1 MARTESK
8 SIQVHP
14 RNEQAQIDLMQK
26 FHWSLLNSQ
35 EIKTID
41 NHMETRGD
49 DLYQVTNT
57 EHYIKLTFSRDLELP
72 NLNEVK
78 RLEQEYFSLRYPTYP
93 KAFTGLMAFGLVI
106 LFAVIASSINGALA
120 FIVVAGAYA
129 AYFFMVYTPKK
140 QAADQMVATT
150 RNREQQIM
158 TAVAQFA

>member
-1 MARTESK
+1 MARTEST

-14 RNEQAQIDLMQK
+14 RNEQSQIDLMQK

-41 NHMETRGD
+41 NHLERRGD
-49 DLYQVTNT
+49 DMYQVTNT

-78 RLEQEYFSLRYPTYP
+78 RLEQEYFSLGDPTYP
-93 KAFTGLMAFGLVI
+93 KAFTGLMAVGLVV
-106 LFAVIASSINGALA
+106 LFAFIASSINGTLA
-120 FIVVAGAYA
+120 FIVTAGAYA
-129 AYFFMVYTPKK
+129 AYFFMAYTPKK
-140 QAADQMVATT
+140 QTAGLMTAKMNE
-150 RNREQQIM
+150 RKHQIM